1 MKGRISVAVLHR
13 LVLAL
18 VLPLFAA
25 CGEGPT
31 PPDVLEIDGIVLVDT
46 AGVVRA
52 HSHADHWHG
61 ALEIQRDQPLELR
74 VYLTSRSSPT
84 PEPPPQS
91 TWFTLQ
97 NEPDY
102 TLEVTLGDP
111 SVVTWQG
118 DRYEAT
124 VTGRR
129 TAVTTARIYVEE
141 GDRTVFD
148 GSSIVIIVDE

>member
-1 MKGRISVAVLHR
+1 MNARISVAVLRR
-13 LVLAL
+13 LVPVLTLFFL
-18 VLPLFAA
+18 VA

-31 PPDVLEIDGIVLVDT
+31 PPDLLEIDGIVLTD
-46 AGVVRA
+46 AEGVVQA

-61 ALEIQRDQPLELR
+61 LLEIRKDQPMDLR

-91 TWFTLQ
+91 SWFTLQ

-102 TLEVTLGDP
+102 SLRVTVGDP

-118 DRYEAT
+118 DRHQAT
-124 VTGRR
+124 IAGLRV
-129 TAVTTARIYVEE
+129 ANTTARIYVQE
-141 GDRTVFD
+141 GDRTVYD
-148 GSSIVIIVDE
+148 SSSIVVIVGD